1 MSQARLAYGC
11 YPRRPGFGAHVV
23 PSGYPIRGAQVGEKN
38 GGRASN
44 ASRLP
49 TQSQPQLHERTEAC
63 QLPLRKWLGWKK
75 SPLPSGTVPCHP
87 GHAKKVW
94 QCVLADCAKKRK
106 EGGGG
111 RATVTITPACQLP
124 LRSGTE
130 KKRKGGGNKG
140 MGKAPAKGTFGAE
153 GQLPTA
159 TPNPCEG
166 GPATLLRWR
175 RPN

>member
-11 YPRRPGFGAHVV
+11 YPRRLGFGAHVV

-111 RATVTITPACQLP
+111 RATVTITSACQLP

-130 KKRKGGGNKG
+130 KKEGGWEQRVGEGTRKGNLWGRG
-140 MGKAPAKGTFGAE
+140 
-153 GQLPTA
+153 PT
-159 TPNPCEG
+159 THCHPQP
-166 GPATLLRWR
+166 L
-175 RPN
+175 